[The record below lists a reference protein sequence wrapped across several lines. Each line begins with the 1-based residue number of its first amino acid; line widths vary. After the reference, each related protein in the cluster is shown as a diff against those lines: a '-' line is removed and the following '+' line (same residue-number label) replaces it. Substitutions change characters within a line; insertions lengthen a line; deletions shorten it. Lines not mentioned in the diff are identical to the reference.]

1 MLGSAPNLPHNKICR
16 TTCSSFPA
24 SRALTGRDAIAVS
37 KGQIAGAIIRV
48 AILGPR
54 TGSPPFAK
62 FVSGSRRTPHGV
74 DSLSLPRT
82 EIVCSDLFMV
92 FSLSPSHHCRASTV
106 TLPGPIPTGPDT
118 DAGKVEPE
126 VSAAVHSQSLIVFS
140 SQGFRN
146 HDVLQHV
153 PAHLSD

>member
-1 MLGSAPNLPHNKICR
+1 LCLAQQQICR

-24 SRALTGRDAIAVS
+24 STTLLRHDAIAVS

-62 FVSGSRRTPHGV
+62 FVSGSSRTPHGV
-74 DSLSLPRT
+74 DFLSLPRT
-82 EIVCSDLFMV
+82 EIARSDLFMA

-140 SQGFRN
+140 SQEFRN
-146 HDVLQHV
+146 HDVL
-153 PAHLSD
+153 